1 MKKLVALV
9 VFMVLLYS
17 CTVHKKQYY
26 IFDRYVVHPK
36 VEPAI
41 ATTPGKLDEFS
52 PTAGEELITNDESS
66 TQTIVPEQAR
76 PRKNKSI
83 NTESI
88 QATEST
94 LRLVPTDTPGSP
106 LDQKIK
112 QRKNGNGILYFASA
126 LIGLATL
133 ITLRIARPV
142 VTKMTRWAK
151 ANPKKTQG
159 LITGIQLPLLGLG
172 VMNGYNLDQLGY
184 EISDTSTYL
193 FGTLMTIGFLTIPFV
208 KPNMDVVTI
217 PKKVN
222 RQRLSYLSITL
233 ASLMMTVGVGN
244 NLSNNPYNSRVISTV
259 SLIDQVIFSDNQN
272 SGDSNVYNSSD
283 ETVKKNRRTV
293 AAISGVAAFFLIL
306 LLVVTTCAGVCL
318 TIAGFGGAF
327 STGNAFAVLGGLL
340 ITALSI
346 LGIDKV
352 SKASKKSKIPVSK

>member
-1 MKKLVALV
+1 MKKLVALA

-26 IFDRYVVHPK
+26 IFDRYVIHPK

-66 TQTIVPEQAR
+66 TQTTVPERAR

-106 LDQKIK
+106 PDQKIK

-142 VTKMTRWAK
+142 ATKITRWAK

-159 LITGIQLPLLGLG
+159 MIVGMQLPLLGLG

-184 EISDTSTYL
+184 EITPISTYL
-193 FGTLMTIGFLTIPFV
+193 FGALMMTGFMMVPFIRPQNDTLVL
-208 KPNMDVVTI
+208 
-217 PKKVN
+217 PKTVN
-222 RQRLSYLSITL
+222 RHRLGYLSVTL
-233 ASLMMTVGVGN
+233 ASIMMSAGVGN
-244 NLSNNPYNSRVISTV
+244 NIAHSNYDTPVTQMVNTFDQSMFSNNHPI
-259 SLIDQVIFSDNQN
+259 QVDTPNDNPT
-272 SGDSNVYNSSD
+272 
-283 ETVKKNRRTV
+283 ELKVKKRRQAAGV
-293 AAISGVAAFFLIL
+293 ASGVGTFFLVM
-306 LLVVTTCAGVCL
+306 LLVITFCAGVCL
-318 TIAGFGGAF
+318 AIAGFAGAF
-327 STGNAFAVLGGLL
+327 SLGGNILAVLAGL
-340 ITALSI
+340 TVATLSV
-346 LGIDKV
+346 LGI
-352 SKASKKSKIPVSK
+352 SKASAKSKKNVSK